1 MITILNEKKVIS
13 SIIIILTLFLL
24 VSPVHATLN
33 FSYETQS
40 SEQIKKWTTLYY
52 LDADYDCNNFDPLHS
67 IFLDEI
73 NSTANV
79 NVIVIQDREE
89 ESACLYY
96 IDENHTP
103 IVLDELGEINMGDP
117 ATLSYF
123 INYGKEHYPAN
134 HYLLYVY
141 DHGGGWKGA
150 CMDTTDGGLIT
161 MDGFQTALTETGGVD
176 IIVFFACLMAS
187 LETVYELRDCVD
199 VVIGSEDLA
208 YHSWWNGVCG
218 ETNKLLT
225 TSPNLSITEVS
236 TQLVGFFPE
245 QPNMNLNKLTMS
257 AIQTDKIN
265 TLIDAL
271 DQLARYQTIHWLRSY
286 RSVRIAHDNTFL
298 LADYQSWAP
307 VFEVYD
313 LKGYIESLPNSLERT
328 AVLDAFYDV
337 VITEVHGST
346 MEGTYGLSVFFPAK
360 RSPYELVQLYKE
372 DVYGLD
378 FAADTWWNEFLFFFV
393 VTNIILLK

>member
-1 MITILNEKKVIS
+1 MRRVFNEKKVMIS
-13 SIIIILTLFLL
+13 ITIMLAFFLL
-24 VSPVHATLN
+24 VPPVHATLN
-33 FSYETQS
+33 FSYKPQS
-40 SEQIKKWTTLYY
+40 FAQIKKWTTLYY

-89 ESACLYY
+89 ESAFLYY

-123 INYGKEHYPAN
+123 INYGKENYPAN

-161 MDGFQTALTETGGVD
+161 MDGFQTALTQSGGVD

-199 VVIGSEDLA
+199 VVVGSEDLA
-208 YHSWWNGVCG
+208 YFSWWNGVCG
-218 ETNKLLT
+218 ETNELLT
-225 TSPNLSITEVS
+225 ASPDLSIIEIS
-236 TQLVGFFPE
+236 TQLVQFFPE

-257 AIQTDKIN
+257 AIQTDKIT

-271 DQLARYQTIHWLRSY
+271 DQLARYQTRHWLRSY
-286 RSVRIAHDNTFL
+286 RSVRIAHDSTFL

-313 LKGYIESLPNSLERT
+313 LKGYIQSLPSSPERT
-328 AVLDAFYDV
+328 AALEAFYDII
-337 VITEVHGST
+337 ITEVHGST
-346 MEGTYGLSVFFPAK
+346 MEETYGLSVFFPAK

-393 VTNIILLK
+393 LTNTILRK